1 MESGVKEVKGTCISK
16 EEGAGLLE
24 YVQKMVKKLEDLY
37 KHYLVGERNANLSNG
52 KEEMPITGTEA
63 ETMGIITT
71 TTKTKTITSKA
82 TI

>member
-1 MESGVKEVKGTCISK
+1 MKGTCISK

-52 KEEMPITGTEA
+52 KEEMPITGSGMEA

-71 TTKTKTITSKA
+71 TTTKTKTTASKA